1 MSTLADTI
9 QQIIEGYESIDD
21 LAADNP
27 FKSDYCKK
35 IFRKY
40 LVKKS
45 ETDYG

>member
-1 MSTLADTI
+1 MKKKKPSL
-9 QQIIEGYESIDD
+9 
-21 LAADNP
+21 
-27 FKSDYCKK
+27 FKRWLEKQFDKNTDKIRRCPDYCKK